1 MIDWKK
7 LEGLAKGT
15 GESQSPL
22 KKFGERASQAIQA
35 VDPMSGVR
43 KYLDWEKEASAHS
56 QRLFERLDRENPRV
70 DPAIFEKLT
79 RHLSRGRRQDSL
91 KPDGAVPQDFL
102 SIAELAKRWR
112 CSRGTVYNVFRRL
125 HLKFTDLGPPR
136 KRGKKA
142 VPMATVL
149 EIEKKLGK
157 MVR

>member
-1 MIDWKK
+1 VIDWKK
-7 LEGLAKGT
+7 LGELAKVT
-15 GESQSPL
+15 GETQSPL
-22 KKFGERASQAIQA
+22 KRFGERASQAVQA
-35 VDPMSGVR
+35 VNPMSGVH
-43 KYLDWEKEASAHS
+43 KYLDWEREASAHS
-56 QRLFERLDRENPRV
+56 EQLFERLDRENPHI

-79 RHLSRGRRQDSL
+79 RHLSREQSQDSL
-91 KPDGAVPQDFL
+91 KPLGAVPQDFL

-142 VPMATVL
+142 VPLATVL

>member
-1 MIDWKK
+1 M
-7 LEGLAKGT
+7 
-15 GESQSPL
+15 
-22 KKFGERASQAIQA
+22 QA
-35 VDPMSGVR
+35 VDPMSAAH
-43 KYLDWEKEASAHS
+43 KYLNWEKEASAHS
-56 QRLFERLDRENPRV
+56 RQLFERLDRENPRI
-70 DPAIFEKLT
+70 DPGIFEKLT
-79 RHLSRGRRQDSL
+79 RHLSREQRQDSL
-91 KPDGAVPQDFL
+91 KPVGAVPQDFL

-125 HLKFTDLGPPR
+125 HLKLTDLGPPG